1 MTQRAGIP
9 GDILE
14 FFRNPGGHSM
24 IAKGSAG
31 TGKTTFALQLTEEL
45 GGIATSFYMSTR
57 VSDESLYNQ
66 FPWLRDRMKKAA
78 MEIAGKQFSKT
89 IDETPILKEA
99 GTDIS
104 FETRVRGDHRAADG
118 AKRRLER
125 TELDKLEG
133 RIEMGEEGDETYAK
147 HGEGQVSDGTLVFD
161 LGSDLPE
168 IDMAYDAVEKN
179 LPQKTLILID
189 SINALAE
196 RYGIHPSKLINTLQK
211 DLVESAGASVVFI
224 LEDSGETK
232 LDYLGDGVVLFQ
244 SREHAGRRL
253 RVMTIEKLRGTGVRQ
268 HKFLYTLDGAR
279 IRAFDIRPSERL
291 ATPEFWKPVEDLTKD
306 EVSTG
311 NEALDSLIGGVRR
324 GRIMCLEFGA
334 SVPTEYVDNIR
345 LGLICNFAALGRGVA
360 HVPMRRGSLD
370 LLRDVVSPHL
380 EAGTFDL
387 HVRVFETTSL
397 GGIEAPKGA
406 LMMEGSNVDTDLKW
420 SNVEYHLPKSQ
431 HPLLSLLSFDTL
443 ESVYGD
449 GVLEQLSGHLAA
461 VRRQRDLFVGLT
473 TPLTASSAKLASM
486 ASQHVRVENLDG
498 SIVLYGEKPHTEL
511 HSLSFSYAKG
521 IPKAVLTPIV

>member
-1 MTQRAGIP
+1 M
-9 GDILE
+9 
-14 FFRNPGGHSM
+14 
-24 IAKGSAG
+24 
-31 TGKTTFALQLTEEL
+31 
-45 GGIATSFYMSTR
+45 
-57 VSDESLYNQ
+57 
-66 FPWLRDRMKKAA
+66 
-78 MEIAGKQFSKT
+78 
-89 IDETPILKEA
+89 
-99 GTDIS
+99 
-104 FETRVRGDHRAADG
+104 
-118 AKRRLER
+118 
-125 TELDKLEG
+125 
-133 RIEMGEEGDETYAK
+133 
-147 HGEGQVSDGTLVFD
+147 
-161 LGSDLPE
+161 
-168 IDMAYDAVEKN
+168 
-179 LPQKTLILID
+179 
-189 SINALAE
+189 
-196 RYGIHPSKLINTLQK
+196 
-211 DLVESAGASVVFI
+211 
-224 LEDSGETK
+224 
-232 LDYLGDGVVLFQ
+232 
-244 SREHAGRRL
+244 
-253 RVMTIEKLRGTGVRQ
+253 
-268 HKFLYTLDGAR
+268 
-279 IRAFDIRPSERL
+279 
-291 ATPEFWKPVEDLTKD
+291 
-306 EVSTG
+306 STG